1 MKAASQKILM
11 DDKEISISLKRLAHE
26 IIEKCLDINNVAI
39 LGIQTRGVYLAQR
52 LCKLINNI
60 TKKIIPMGVLD
71 ITLYRDDVDSISN
84 QPIVKETKIPFDIE
98 NKSIV
103 LVDDVLFTGRTIRA
117 AIDEIM
123 DFGRPRSIK
132 LAVLIDRGNRE
143 LPIQPDIVGKVFP
156 TSKKREMINVQLK
169 EIDKK
174 DQVVLYKFDN

>member
-1 MKAASQKILM
+1 MKVASQKILM

-26 IIEKCLDINNVAI
+26 IIEKCHDINNVMI

-52 LCKLINNI
+52 VCKLISSI

-84 QPIVKETKIPFDIE
+84 QPVVKETKIPFDIE
-98 NKSIV
+98 NKNIV

-156 TSKKREMINVQLK
+156 TSRKKEMVRVYLK

-174 DQVVLYKFDN
+174 DQVVLYKYEN